1 MSKFKKFR
9 SLPILVEWRTQ
20 NKSKRNI
27 RKGNHK
33 DLEIVITQLHLQILH
48 LTLSSTRESRELWI
62 ASNKELGLEGE
73 NKDSQVVSNKESG
86 LEGENKDSQ
95 VVSNK
100 ESGLEG
106 GSKELWVLTTK
117 NQCQRERKK
126 SCE

>member
-1 MSKFKKFR
+1 MR

-20 NKSKRNI
+20 NKNNRNI

-33 DLEIVITQLHLQILH
+33 DLEIVITQLHLQTLH

-62 ASNKELGLEGE
+62 A
-73 NKDSQVVSNKESG
+73 SNKESG

-106 GSKELWVLTTK
+106 EIKEPWVVTTK
-117 NQCQRERKK
+117 NQGQRERKK
-126 SCE
+126 SCD